1 VDSVTL
7 YAVWGW
13 MPALLAV
20 ALLAWTGW
28 QWCRQWRLPFTDA
41 GERLA
46 FGLALSTGLLSYL
59 VLALGLLGGLRPNV
73 LWGAFGFVLLLG
85 IIAWGRMRG
94 AAEPALSRPWQ
105 QWILPGLI
113 ALWAL
118 PMVASPPAATDWDG
132 LSYHLAAPAIWLRE
146 GRIGYIPF
154 MHHSNFPFVIEMQY
168 LWAMGVGMGAGGAKV
183 FHWATLLITLWGIL
197 AFARRAGFAGTWAA
211 ASFVAVPVVL
221 WESTVAYAD
230 LATTAYTLLCLLAA
244 WNAAAEEDVSIR
256 RRWLVLAG
264 LMGGLALGT
273 KMTALGSV
281 GLLALLLLWEM
292 VRRRQVRFAEIAGC
306 VVLAVLVG
314 APWYLKTYIYT
325 GNPVYPF
332 FYEIFGGR
340 NWTAENARIY
350 REAQLAFGLG
360 REPYQLL
367 MAPFNLTFYWN
378 RFFDPL
384 PFVGSVGFV
393 YLAGLIPL
401 LLVRRLPDAA
411 RWWIVF
417 SLVSLV
423 LWFVLMQQV
432 RYLMTIFP
440 LVSLW
445 CGWLAVQREHRF
457 LARAMQLAIAL
468 QVLWCVM
475 GISPLWGRTLTV
487 WREGSTAY
495 LERALPGVWQACQWV
510 NQNTPREAGVIL
522 YDETRGFYLQRR
534 YLWGNPGHHTLI
546 DYDSLTDGDM
556 LARTLHRMGYQYVLQ
571 NLAFVPPGAEREHWR
586 RLLLDAVAKG
596 ALVERFRERQ
606 VVVLEIRPRPLVLTH
621 LGYNQ
626 AK

>member
-1 VDSVTL
+1 MDGLTL

-13 MPALLAV
+13 LPALLAV
-20 ALLAWTGW
+20 AVLSWTGW
-28 QWCRQWRLPFTDA
+28 QWCRRWRLPFVDA
-41 GERLA
+41 GERFA
-46 FGLALSTGLLSYL
+46 FGLALSTGALSYL
-59 VLALGLLGGLRPNV
+59 VLALGLLGGLRANV

-85 IIAWGRMRG
+85 IIAWGQMRG
-94 AAEPALSRPWQ
+94 LADPALPAPWR
-105 QWILPGLI
+105 QWMVPALI
-113 ALWAL
+113 ALWSL
-118 PMVASPPAATDWDG
+118 PMVVSPPAATDWDG
-132 LSYHLAAPAIWLRE
+132 LSYHLAAPAIWIRE

-168 LWAMGVGMGAGGAKV
+168 LWALGVGMGAGGAKV
-183 FHWATLLITLWGIL
+183 FHWATLLITLAGVL
-197 AFARRAGFAGTWAA
+197 AFARRAGFSGSWAVVSLVSA
-211 ASFVAVPVVL
+211 PVVL

-244 WNAAAEEDVSIR
+244 WNAAAETDTPTR
-256 RRWLVLAG
+256 RRWLLLAG

-292 VRRRQVRFAEIAGC
+292 VRQRQVRHAEVVAC
-306 VVLAVLVG
+306 VSLAILVG

-367 MAPFNLTFYWN
+367 MAPFNLTFYWS

-401 LLVRRLPDAA
+401 LFARPLPDAS
-411 RWWIVF
+411 RWWVIF
-417 SLVSLV
+417 SLVSLG

-440 LVSLW
+440 LVSLL
-445 CGWLAVQREHRF
+445 CGWLAVQREHRIT
-457 LARAMQLAIAL
+457 ARTMQVAIAL
-468 QVLWCVM
+468 QVLWCMM
-475 GISPLWGRTLTV
+475 GIFPLWGRTLTV
-487 WREGSTAY
+487 WREGASAY

-556 LARTLHRMGYQYVLQ
+556 LARALHQMGYRYVLQ
-571 NLAFVPPGAEREHWR
+571 NLAFVPPGSEREHWR
-586 RLLLDAVAKG
+586 RLLLDAIAKG

-606 VVVLEIRPRPLVLTH
+606 VVVLEIRPRPTALARLDR
-621 LGYNQ
+621 
-626 AK
+626 